1 MKKYL
6 LITLAAL
13 LALPALY
20 SCNKPTGDPEKDA
33 EAFQGFFEDQLKLKL
48 ETQQKVADLAEY
60 YAENEDYDAYKELQ
74 EEVFDIFKDLQEKYE
89 DQHEELDEAI
99 AKAEKKINKKNNKD
113 DDSQDDD
120 EEE

>member
-48 ETQQKVADLAEY
+48 EKQQKVADLAEY

-74 EEVFDIFKDLQEKYE
+74 EEVLEIGKDLKEEYE
-89 DQHEELDEAI
+89 DQVEELSKALEK
-99 AKAEKKINKKNNKD
+99 AKKKINKKNKG

-120 EEE
+120 DEA